1 MKIAS
6 STESSARVSPRA
18 AAASRASTS
27 IEQTAPAGS
36 SSCPA

>member
-18 AAASRASTS
+18 AASRASTS
-27 IEQTAPAGS
+27 IGQTAPAGS
-36 SSCPA
+36 ISGPA